1 MSELSNGVPEGTDGL
16 DRRRLLL
23 GFAAAAGLPA
33 LPLACLVSPASAAT
47 SAAGGSWTLATQIV
61 AGTRIGDPT
70 VLTLMVEALEAEVGA
85 AVVERLRTAVLARDA
100 ADIVEPFEDPAI
112 EAAARRFVEMVYT
125 GTFAPG
131 SMPAFHQ
138 ALAWK
143 VLPFTKAPSVC
154 GPGFGWWT
162 DPPERV

>member
-1 MSELSNGVPEGTDGL
+1 MSELPDGATGAAAGPN
-16 DRRRLLL
+16 RRRVLIGLAAVAGL
-23 GFAAAAGLPA
+23 PGLPFAALPAAAAT
-33 LPLACLVSPASAAT
+33 AT
-47 SAAGGSWTLATQIV
+47 ADSWTLATQIV
-61 AGTRIGDPT
+61 AGTRLGDPT
-70 VLTLMVEALEAEVGA
+70 VLTLVVEALEAEVGA

>member
-1 MSELSNGVPEGTDGL
+1 MSEPRDGAPGAAAGP

-23 GFAAAAGLPA
+23 GFAAVAGLST
-33 LPLACLVSPASAAT
+33 LPLAALSGPAAA
-47 SAAGGSWTLATQIV
+47 AADSWTLATQIV
-61 AGTRIGDPT
+61 AGTRLGDPT
-70 VLTLMVEALEAEVGA
+70 VLALVIEALEAEVGA
-85 AVVERLRTAVLARDA
+85 AMVERLRTAVLARDA
-100 ADIVEPFEDPAI
+100 ADIVDPFEDPAV

-125 GTFAPG
+125 GAFAAG
-131 SMPAFHQ
+131 ATPAFHQ

-162 DPPERV
+162 NPPARA